1 MRCRLVLATVL
12 LLTGCGGGQQG
23 GSQPAGQ
30 VRLSGGGSTFFYP
43 LCSKWIEEYKKVEP
57 GVLVDYQ
64 SIGSGGGIKGITE
77 HTFDFAGSDAPMS
90 DEELSKVQGEIVHIP
105 AALGAVVV
113 TYNLPGISNL
123 KLDGEAIADIF
134 LGKIKKWN
142 DPRLQEL
149 NPQVNLPDKDI
160 AVVHRSDGSGTTYVF
175 TDYLS
180 AVSEAWRNGPGKG
193 KSIEWPAGI
202 GAKGN
207 EGVAGQVSQIEGAVG
222 YVELAYA
229 VKNNLP
235 YAWVKNKEGK
245 FVEPTI
251 ASVTAAAVGA
261 AASMPEDMRVSIVNP
276 PGADAYPIASFTYFL
291 VYKEQQD
298 QAKGKALAKFLWWAI
313 HDGQKYAE
321 ELLYAPLPENVVQK
335 LEAKLKGLTSQG
347 QPLL

>member
-1 MRCRLVLATVL
+1 MVGLMSAAVL
-12 LLTGCGGGQQG
+12 LLSACGGGPQG
-23 GSQPAGQ
+23 GGQPTRQ
-30 VRLSGGGSTFFYP
+30 VRLSGGGATFPYP
-43 LCSKWIEEYKKVEP
+43 LYSKWIEEYKKVEP
-57 GVLVDYQ
+57 GVVVDYQ

-77 HTFDFAGSDAPMS
+77 RTFDFAGSDAPMS
-90 DEELSKVQGEIVHIP
+90 DEELSKVQGELVHIP
-105 AALGAVVV
+105 AVLGAVVV
-113 TYNLPGISNL
+113 TYNLPGISSL
-123 KLDGEAIADIF
+123 KLDGEIIADIF

-149 NPQVNLPDKDI
+149 NPGVSLPDKDI

-251 ASVTAAAVGA
+251 ASVTAAAAGA
-261 AASMPEDMRVSIVNP
+261 ADSMPEDMRVSIVDP
-276 PGADAYPIASFTYFL
+276 PGPDAYPIASFTYLL

-298 QAKGKALAKFLWWAI
+298 QAKGKALARFLWWAI

-321 ELLYAPLPENVVQK
+321 DLLYAPLPENVVQK
-335 LEAKLKGLTSQG
+335 LETKLKGLTYQG